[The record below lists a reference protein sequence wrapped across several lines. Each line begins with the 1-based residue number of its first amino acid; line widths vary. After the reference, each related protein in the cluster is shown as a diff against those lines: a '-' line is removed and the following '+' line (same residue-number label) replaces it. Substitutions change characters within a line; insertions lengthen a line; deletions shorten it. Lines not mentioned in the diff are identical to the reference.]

1 MYFRVVN
8 KHIGEREGSSL
19 KKIKDALERYQQD
32 YEVDF
37 EIIRDQIKDLYD
49 DNKREVTYIIE
60 ALKMD
65 VQKLEI
71 EVESFVQLSK
81 YKNQSKEALL
91 VSKSNIIGGIYFVKA
106 SLNEYLVT
114 QRNFK
119 RSCTNGTYSYNDASK
134 RPCNIYLTVNKR
146 EECDVTFNEYSELM
160 DQIVAMKDSNLT
172 DGDITQLRDFSEQ
185 LINMNKYVVT
195 CFGDYFDIISKS
207 LEDLKLIDPGL
218 YHPTVTD
225 VIIHTATPG
234 ELRTIYAPL
243 YQDQRLIEEII
254 NSYTRGSY
262 TKQKI
267 VSLLSGNT
275 MTEIIGKIER

>member
-1 MYFRVVN
+1 M
-8 KHIGEREGSSL
+8 
-19 KKIKDALERYQQD
+19 
-32 YEVDF
+32 DF
-37 EIIRDQIKDLYD
+37 KIIREQIKVLYD
-49 DNKREVTYIIE
+49 NNKREITYIIE
-60 ALKMD
+60 ALKTD
-65 VQKLEI
+65 IQKLEV

-81 YKNQSKEALL
+81 YKNQSNEALL
-91 VSKSNIIGGIYFVKA
+91 VSKSNIMGGIYFVKA

-119 RSCTNGTYSYNDASK
+119 RSCTNGTYSYNDANS

-146 EECDVTFNEYSELM
+146 EECGATFNEFSELM
-160 DQIVAMKDSNLT
+160 DKIVAMKDSDLT
-172 DGDITQLRDFSEQ
+172 DGDIAQLRDFSEQ
-185 LINMNKYVVT
+185 LIIINKSVVT
-195 CFGDYFDIISKS
+195 CFGDYFDVISQS
-207 LEDLKLIDPGL
+207 LEDLKLIDPSL

-267 VSLLSGNT
+267 VSSLSGKM
-275 MTEIIGKIER
+275 MTEIIGKIERYSCNSFVLDLPSSVIPCSL